1 VTTVDVRELL
11 AALRVAFES
20 DGLLRDAPAG
30 IVAPSVD
37 ELIADIEE
45 AHGVEAAR
53 DARRLV
59 ATVTAWSATPLQTTP
74 G

>member
-1 VTTVDVRELL
+1 MTTVDVRELL

-37 ELIADIEE
+37 ELIAAE
-45 AHGVEAAR
+45 AGR
-53 DARRLV
+53 
-59 ATVTAWSATPLQTTP
+59 
-74 G
+74 